1 MRTTIAPRYV
11 TGLIAL
17 ASLSAAACSSDDGG
31 EGTDVPTSVGPLTP
45 GPGGVPVTPGAP
57 APGAA
62 DPLAPG
68 GVVPTTPGTEGQGGG
83 TTPLVPGAPAPD
95 GSGAPAPVA
104 PTDGTQPPP
113 VAGPTPAGF
122 FASGAWSG
130 PVVTTTRGPG
140 TTVAPVS
147 FADHVEGTPF
157 CATGTVAQEPAF
169 ENDAGISFTLSQ
181 PAGATAPVAVTPT
194 AAGIAVTF
202 SRSTG
207 APLRVELSGAD
218 GAWCYELGVVQGQA
232 FISYAEF
239 NTVCWPSDTPGQAY
253 NREPITTLSFEVPGR
268 AVQGLDYDVCV
279 AGFADA
285 AGIEQAPPVPDGFLE
300 PQLTGTLSENFGR
313 AIVSGADG
321 KKYLVSNNAWGP
333 GIAEGSQV
341 INYVNN
347 SFTIMQQNA
356 GGNGSQVLTFPFVSV
371 GRGGGQGGNAS
382 QTTTLNDNL
391 PKQIS
396 AIQSVRTR
404 FAHNIGQGG
413 IQGNDFNATYD
424 VWFAANPPVGEYG
437 TASGAF
443 LMVWTHI
450 PNGRQPIG
458 QVVAQNVTLEGQ
470 SFQLWVG
477 RRDEGLAANGEDG
490 ASPVISYVSNGTIN
504 DYDFDLNVFIQD
516 AVQRASSGG
525 LRGLAFGSNLYLT
538 DVYAG
543 FEIWNGGQGLSVTN
557 FEVNVQ

>member
-17 ASLSAAACSSDDGG
+17 ASLSAGACSSDDGDSG
-31 EGTDVPTSVGPLTP
+31 ADVPSYVGPLTP
-45 GPGGVPVTPGAP
+45 SPAGEPGAP
-57 APGAA
+57 APGAVA

-68 GVVPTTPGTEGQGGG
+68 GVAAPGGEGQVL
-83 TTPLVPGAPAPD
+83 TPPLANPGAAPAPD
-95 GSGAPAPVA
+95 GSGAPAAPV
-104 PTDGTQPPP
+104 DGTPPP
-113 VAGPTPAGF
+113 PAGPAPAGF
-122 FASGAWSG
+122 FASGVWSG
-130 PVVTTTRGPG
+130 PVTPTTRGPG
-140 TTVAPVS
+140 TTITPAS
-147 FADHVEGTPF
+147 FADQAAGTPF
-157 CATGTVAQEPAF
+157 CASGAVAQQPDF
-169 ENDAGISFTLSQ
+169 ENDAGIAFTLSQ

-194 AAGIAVTF
+194 GAGVAVTF

-207 APLRVELSGAD
+207 APLRLELSGPD
-218 GAWCYELGVVQGQA
+218 GAWCYELGIVQGQA
-232 FISYAEF
+232 FVPYTDF
-239 NTVCWPSDTPGQAY
+239 NTICWPPVDVQGQAY

-268 AVQGLDYDVCV
+268 AVQALDYGVCV
-279 AGFADA
+279 AGIADA
-285 AGIEQAPPVPDGFLE
+285 TGIEQAPPVPAGFLA

-313 AIVSGADG
+313 AIVTGADA
-321 KKYLVSNNAWGP
+321 KKYIVSNNAWGP
-333 GIAEGSQV
+333 NLAEGVQV

-356 GGNGSQVLTFPFVSV
+356 QGDGSQVLTFPFVSV
-371 GRGGGQGGNAS
+371 GRAGGPGGNFS
-382 QTTTLNDNL
+382 QTTTIDDNL

-404 FAHNIGQGG
+404 FAHNIGGGG
-413 IQGNDFNATYD
+413 IDGSDFNATYD
-424 VWFAANPPVGEYG
+424 VWFAAQPPAGEYG

-477 RRDEGLAANGEDG
+477 RRDEGLAANGQDG

-516 AVQRASSGG
+516 AVQRASNGG

-538 DVYAG
+538 DVFAG
-543 FEIWNGGQGLSVTN
+543 FEIWNDGAGLSVTN